1 MLDCV
6 LDYEKYDI
14 ELDLENGDFL
24 ITDATLKNEILLA
37 IQTDSVDINYK
48 NGLKQG
54 GFINEE
60 IGNQIWLLTFQK
72 AWTPQIRAAVKE
84 EIRSSLLPY
93 GSVEFSTINVGLSII
108 ELKTFDNQVITEAFK
123 IWAKKN

>member
-123 IWAKKN
+123 I

>member
-1 MLDCV
+1 MQDC
-6 LDYEKYDI
+6 LLNYEKYDI

-24 ITDATLKNEILLA
+24 ITDATLKNEMLLA

-108 ELKTFDNQVITEAFK
+108 ELRTFDNQIITEAFK
-123 IWAKKN
+123 I